1 MVGNGRQNAFSAVRP
16 PFVRPTA
23 VQHFYADD
31 NDENG
36 DVNDDRDYRNTND
49 IANGNIK
56 LPLDLWIML
65 LFDTDNTMLPR
76 ASSRRERVQE
86 KSVNT
91 TNGQRLGFCKVLAIQ
106 KLVEAFSLPFILAS
120 HVPLH

>member
-1 MVGNGRQNAFSAVRP
+1 MHYQTGNVLPLSVEWLGMFGNGRQNAFSAVSP

-31 NDENG
+31 NDETMLTGTPMRLLMGISN
-36 DVNDDRDYRNTND
+36 
-49 IANGNIK
+49 K
-56 LPLDLWIML
+56 LSLDLWIML

-86 KSVNT
+86 KTIAPRSKQPTVKDKAL
-91 TNGQRLGFCKVLAIQ
+91 Q
-106 KLVEAFSLPFILAS
+106 SAS
-120 HVPLH
+120 NPEIG

>member
-86 KSVNT
+86 KTIKDS
-91 TNGQRLGFCKVLAIQ
+91 RCCKVLAIQ
-106 KLVEAFSLPFILAS
+106 KLFEAFSLPFILAS
-120 HVPLH
+120 RVSLH